1 MEPLTIPQNIQSGGD
16 EELAAGCGMTTI
28 LITASTAADVETLAR
43 RIHAAARGMAPFVH
57 VPAAELPIEPA
68 AFRDTCADLLEAATG
83 GTLLL
88 TGIDNTPAVVQ
99 NRLIETLDLLQGARE
114 RSAAVRLM
122 AGTTTSLY
130 ECVADGRF
138 SERLFYRLN
147 VIHVVAS
154 SAAALGHDPAQE
166 GARPA
171 RLEAGHAERPARPR
185 PTQGHAR
192 AAAAV

>member
-1 MEPLTIPQNIQSGGD
+1 MGLSTVPQRIQSGGD
-16 EELAAGCGMTTI
+16 EELAAGCAMTTI

-43 RIHAAARGMAPFVH
+43 RIHAAARGIAPFVH
-57 VPAAELPIEPA
+57 APAAELPIEA
-68 AFRDTCADLLEAATG
+68 ALFRDTCADLLEAATG

-88 TGIDNTPAVVQ
+88 TGIDSTPAVVQ
-99 NRLIETLDLLQGARE
+99 DRLIETLDLLQGARE

-130 ECVADGRF
+130 EWVADGRF
-138 SERLFYRLN
+138 SAQLFYRLN

-154 SAAALGHDPAQE
+154 GAALGHDPAQE
-166 GARPA
+166 GARPT
-171 RLEAGHAERPARPR
+171 RLEAVHAERPARQR
-185 PTQGHAR
+185 PTQGNAR